1 MFWGFVIMAL
11 ILSGVGLFGRIFMG
25 FSMLITIFLFLF
37 AGLVLAFGFLLLLMS
52 VVPMVV

>member
-11 ILSGVGLFGRIFMG
+11 ILSGLGLFGRIFMG
-25 FSMLITIFLFLF
+25 FSMLVTIFLFLF

-52 VVPMVV
+52 VAHMV